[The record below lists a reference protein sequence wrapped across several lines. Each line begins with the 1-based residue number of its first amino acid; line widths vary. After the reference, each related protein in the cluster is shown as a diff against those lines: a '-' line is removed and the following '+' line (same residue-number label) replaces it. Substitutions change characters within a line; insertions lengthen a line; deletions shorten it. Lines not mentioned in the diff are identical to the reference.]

1 MIREAIARFFAAH
14 RIELPLVAVSGG
26 VDSTALLVALAELG
40 VDCIAAHVNHH
51 LRGEE
56 SDEDERFVRE
66 LCAQRSVRLEVLDGR
81 VDTALVREHG
91 LEGAARDVRFARLF
105 ELRERLGL
113 RWIATAH
120 QRDDQAE
127 TVLMRLMTG
136 SGLAGLRGIH
146 PLRDDGVIRPM
157 LEVTRAEIEEFLRER
172 NIAPRVDSTNADPHF
187 LRNRVRM
194 LLRDLPASVSANLAA
209 MAGQAEAQWRV
220 IEAVLDEYEIEATAD
235 ETRFLRW
242 PEDPWL
248 KQSLLLRHI
257 RRLDSHSRDISQQD
271 LERLAKSTRRT
282 SVTNELELEGTV
294 LRRRKR
300 EAAEPFAF
308 EMNGNESRYIEQI
321 GSTISIA
328 APPRLHEKSQL
339 FQLPKGSDP

>member
-157 LEVTRAEIEEFLRER
+157 LEFPRER

-209 MAGQAEAQWRV
+209 MAGQAEA
-220 IEAVLDEYEIEATAD
+220 
-235 ETRFLRW
+235 
-242 PEDPWL
+242 
-248 KQSLLLRHI
+248 
-257 RRLDSHSRDISQQD
+257 
-271 LERLAKSTRRT
+271 
-282 SVTNELELEGTV
+282 
-294 LRRRKR
+294 
-300 EAAEPFAF
+300 
-308 EMNGNESRYIEQI
+308 
-321 GSTISIA
+321 
-328 APPRLHEKSQL
+328 
-339 FQLPKGSDP
+339 